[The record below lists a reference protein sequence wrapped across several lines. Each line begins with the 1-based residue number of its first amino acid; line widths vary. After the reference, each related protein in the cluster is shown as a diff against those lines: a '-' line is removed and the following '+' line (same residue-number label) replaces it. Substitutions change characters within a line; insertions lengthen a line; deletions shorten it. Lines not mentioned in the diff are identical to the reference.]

1 MAVEILPKLFDSKFI
16 AESNDFIKC
25 PAFVK
30 NSVLLNSDVAMV
42 VILLVYVTLFLNMN
56 FEYEVN

>member
-16 AESNDFIKC
+16 AESNDVIKF
-25 PAFVK
+25 PAFVE

-42 VILLVYVTLFLNMN
+42 VILLLYVTLFSQ
-56 FEYEVN
+56 YEL

>member
-16 AESNDFIKC
+16 AESNDFIKF
-25 PAFVK
+25 PASVK

-42 VILLVYVTLFLNMN
+42 VILMVYVTLFSQ
-56 FEYEVN
+56 YEL

>member
-16 AESNDFIKC
+16 AESNDFIKF